1 MIDRTR
7 RSRLVVLLAVVLA
20 AAGLAIAADAGK
32 VLREAERATVDAR
45 FRLRGGDAERVGPVP
60 MALVLI
66 DDRTMQE
73 LGRFPFRRRYHAQVI
88 RRLTRDGAR
97 AIAYDVQ
104 FTEPSER
111 PTDDDALVRAVAGAP
126 PIVLSTTEVN
136 EDGGTSVLG
145 GDDLLHEI
153 GAVAG
158 NTTVDLDSDGVL
170 RLFGASFDGLVSF
183 PVAVAQRVTGHP
195 VDRRAFGGGLTWVD
209 YVGSHRL
216 IPRYSFSQVV
226 RGQVPASAF
235 RGRIVVVGASAPSLG
250 DVHAT
255 PIDAVTPGPE
265 LQANAIATV
274 LRGVPLRSAPG
285 WIGLLMTLL
294 AAVLAPLVALR
305 RGPIATF
312 AAAVLGGVL
321 LAAVAYLLFVAAD
334 RVVPVAEPAVALL
347 LSTLMALGVSAAYAA
362 IERERTRA
370 IFGRFVASDVVDD
383 VLARTDDLRLGG
395 QRVDATILFCDLRGS
410 TALLEGV
417 APEAGIAILN
427 RFLTAMSDAVDA
439 HGGTHVG
446 FRGDGLMAV
455 FGAPLDQPDHA
466 DRALAAGCEMVGP
479 ALQRCLAELR
489 EAGLPHDL
497 TMGVGIASGEV
508 MAGNVGSERR
518 MEYTAIGDAAN
529 LAARL
534 EGMTKEQPYAVLL
547 AGATI
552 ERLRTRPASLVFVG
566 EVPVRGRAQ
575 PVDLWAIG

>member
-1 MIDRTR
+1 MNDRTR

-45 FRLRGGDAERVGPVP
+45 FRLRGSDAERVGPVP

-66 DDRTMQE
+66 DDRTLQD
-73 LGRFPFRRRYHAQVI
+73 LRVFPFRRRYHAQVI
-88 RRLTRDGAR
+88 RRLTRAGAR

-111 PTDDDALVRAVAGAP
+111 AADDDALIGAVADAP
-126 PIVLSTTEVN
+126 PIVLSTTEVAA
-136 EDGGTSVLG
+136 DGSTAVLG
-145 GDDLLHEI
+145 GGDLLRQI

-170 RLFGASFDGLVSF
+170 RRFGASFDRLVSF
-183 PVAVAQRVTGHP
+183 PVAVAQRVTGRR
-195 VDRRAFGGGLTWVD
+195 VDRRAFGDGLAWVD

-216 IPRYSFSQVV
+216 IPRYSFSQVAT
-226 RGQVPASAF
+226 GKIPASAF

-255 PIDAVTPGPE
+255 PIDAATPGPE

-294 AAVLAPLVALR
+294 AAVVAPLAALR
-305 RGPIATF
+305 RGPVATF
-312 AAAVLGGVL
+312 GAAVLGGVL
-321 LAAVAYLLFVAAD
+321 LAAVAHLLFVAAD

-410 TALLEGV
+410 TALLEGI

-466 DRALAAGCEMVGP
+466 DRALAAGREMVGP

-489 EAGLPHDL
+489 DAGLPHDL

-552 ERLRTRPASLVFVG
+552 ERLRTRPASLVLVG